1 MMARGWD
8 YVSLR
13 EETHMTKKQAVRGVD
28 RLKKQLDKMRIAFA
42 LVAIHVQE
50 LEAHVTEDTA
60 AIKHPKPKA
69 VKKTKK
75 AK

>member
-1 MMARGWD
+1 
-8 YVSLR
+8 
-13 EETHMTKKQAVRGVD
+13 MTKKQAARGVD

-60 AIKHPKPKA
+60 AIKHPKK
-69 VKKTKK
+69 VVKK
-75 AK
+75 AKKAK